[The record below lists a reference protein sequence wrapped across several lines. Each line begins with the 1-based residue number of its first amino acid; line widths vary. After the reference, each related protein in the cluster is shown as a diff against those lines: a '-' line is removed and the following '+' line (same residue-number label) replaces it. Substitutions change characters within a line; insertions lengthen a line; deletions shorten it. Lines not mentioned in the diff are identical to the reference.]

1 MKSRHLIEA
10 QAQVGEEMMYM
21 VAAAK
26 TTADGDNDLEE
37 EYKETTP
44 INING
49 AALRI

>member
-1 MKSRHLIEA
+1 MKSKHLKEA
-10 QAQVGEEMMYM
+10 QAQVGEEMLYM

-26 TTADGDNDLEE
+26 STTGDNDLEE